1 MVLIRTLQLNN
12 PENNIYHNRF
22 KTTLYQRN
30 AKELNYL
37 KNREYLSE
45 KTSPVPGVTCHDA
58 RVPGKTDPGTLPE
71 SYCFGMLVPTIGGY
85 AWING

>member
-12 PENNIYHNRF
+12 PENNIYHNRL
-22 KTTLYQRN
+22 KTTIYQRS

-45 KTSPVPGVTCHDA
+45 KTSPVPGVTCHDTS
-58 RVPGKTDPGTLPE
+58 VPKKTDPGTLPE